1 MDKKTH
7 SQKQSNSYGS
17 KPHPKN
23 FNTYGSKNVVN
34 DPVSSSAMDQKHNQN
49 QSNSYG
55 SKRNQRISISMDLK
69 T

>member
-1 MDKKTH
+1 MDLKKH
-7 SQKQSNSYGS
+7 SKQSNNYGS
-17 KPHPKN
+17 KTQSKN
-23 FNTYGSKNVVN
+23 FNSYGSKNVVN